1 MYKFTRLVDT
11 SYERRLSGMKTICI
25 KTNNTATLSYLL
37 NELRLSNLKQTCFT
51 QKQFKH
57 YKNITIHYSGQNE
70 DSFIHSIADILS
82 YLLIDELE
90 ESFLANIIH
99 QNYFYFDT
107 NERNKILSYCFDLF
121 SEDFSNYFDK
131 KFSYLHS
138 QFYSYLKENKS
149 IILQGFINF
158 RIQEYFKILDEVVS
172 EAVNSFI
179 IEKEYLEFISLLKLY
194 INSQNPK
201 SNIVHLIYKKNNPI
215 LLDENKNI
223 IPLNDSISDVK
234 YLSDISFSKND
245 LVLNILLSIL
255 PKKIYLHLINN
266 NIDEFANT
274 LILIFDKKIEIC
286 TDCNLCNIYNIKTKK
301 IKDKSRNKNV

>member
-1 MYKFTRLVDT
+1 M
-11 SYERRLSGMKTICI
+11 
-25 KTNNTATLSYLL
+25 
-37 NELRLSNLKQTCFT
+37 
-51 QKQFKH
+51 
-57 YKNITIHYSGQNE
+57 
-70 DSFIHSIADILS
+70 
-82 YLLIDELE
+82 
-90 ESFLANIIH
+90 
-99 QNYFYFDT
+99 
-107 NERNKILSYCFDLF
+107 F

-245 LVLNILLSIL
+245 LVLNTLLSIL

-266 NIDEFANT
+266 NIYEFANT

>member
-201 SNIVHLIYKKNNPI
+201 SNIVHLIYKKSNPI

-245 LVLNILLSIL
+245 LVLNTLLSIL

>member
-82 YLLIDELE
+82 YLIIDELE
-90 ESFLANIIH
+90 ESFLSNMIH

-107 NERNKILSYCFDLF
+107 NERNKILNYCFDLF

-158 RIQEYFKILDEVVS
+158 RIQEYFKILDEIIS

-194 INSQNPK
+194 INSQTPK

-245 LVLNILLSIL
+245 LVLNTLLSIL

-286 TDCNLCNIYNIKTKK
+286 TDCNLCNLYNIKTKK